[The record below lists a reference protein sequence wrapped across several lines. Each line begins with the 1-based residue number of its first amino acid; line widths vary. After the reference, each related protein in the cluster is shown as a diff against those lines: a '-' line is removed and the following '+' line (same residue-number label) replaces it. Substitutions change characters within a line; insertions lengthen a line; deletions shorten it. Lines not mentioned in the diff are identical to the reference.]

1 MDRPASYVPSA
12 QQQGPASVSS
22 IQNILA
28 FNRPSPQ
35 ASLLPPPLLQQ
46 TRHHEPPQSPGLPAE
61 PGSKGPPDDRPQIT
75 ISEPDV
81 ANDDGAHHA
90 AADPGSRRR
99 SINSSKRAA
108 QNRAAQ
114 RAFRLRRERYV
125 AGLEEKARTFDRLEA
140 AFMDIQR
147 ENYQLRASLHKLQ
160 SENAAM
166 RAHLATGTP
175 LSPPP
180 SCVAS
185 APFSPVAVM
194 PHSAQT
200 PLRQNALTDSAPHS
214 HFTGAH
220 HQLHQQKRPFQHIQQ
235 HPAQPEFAANVHGY
249 PHAIPH
255 AAPFQPPMPN
265 AYPSH
270 SQGDPHHHSVK
281 RFQRDSSLPH
291 SLDPY
296 SPMPN
301 AAPAPATASMIETA
315 PSPRA
320 PRDCGPAISTA
331 SPATEPLPP
340 KQSTNLETA
349 SSSSTGAPM
358 LPSVREITMSIGA
371 MLPSGFRVDRSQ
383 PESLQDANLSSNR
396 MDECAEAKRR
406 PW

>member
-1 MDRPASYVPSA
+1 
-12 QQQGPASVSS
+12 
-22 IQNILA
+22 
-28 FNRPSPQ
+28 

-46 TRHHEPPQSPGLPAE
+46 TRHHELVQSPRLPGE
-61 PGSKGPPDDRPQIT
+61 PCSKGTPDDRPQIT

-81 ANDDGAHHA
+81 ANDDGTHHS
-90 AADPGSRRR
+90 ADPNSRRR

-125 AGLEEKARTFDRLEA
+125 AGLEEKARNFDRLEA

-180 SCVAS
+180 SSIAS
-185 APFSPVAVM
+185 APFSPVTVM
-194 PHSAQT
+194 PPYPPTQNPSAR
-200 PLRQNALTDSAPHS
+200 PLALTDSGTHS
-214 HFTGAH
+214 HYAGPS
-220 HQLHQQKRPFQHIQQ
+220 HQLHQQKRPFQYVQQ
-235 HPAQPEFAANVHGY
+235 HPAQPEFASNVHGY
-249 PHAIPH
+249 STHAISH
-255 AAPFQPPMPN
+255 ATPFQPPMSS

-270 SQGDPHHHSVK
+270 SPGDPHHHSIK
-281 RFQRDSSLPH
+281 RFQRDSSLPRT
-291 SLDPY
+291 LDPY

-301 AAPAPATASMIETA
+301 VVLAGQLHASASTATSMIEKA

-320 PRDCGPAISTA
+320 SRDSGPGIDTA
-331 SPATEPLPP
+331 SPATEPLPH

-349 SSSSTGAPM
+349 SSSSAVAPM

-371 MLPSGFRVDRSQ
+371 MLPSGFRVDHSQ
-383 PESLQDANLSSNR
+383 PESLQDASTLHGRIN
-396 MDECAEAKRR
+396 ECTETKRR

>member
-35 ASLLPPPLLQQ
+35 TPLLPPPLHQQ
-46 TRHHEPPQSPGLPAE
+46 TRHHELPQSPGLPAD
-61 PGSKGPPDDRPQIT
+61 PSSKGTPDDRPQLT

-81 ANDDGAHHA
+81 IDDGTHHA
-90 AADPGSRRR
+90 ADAGSRRR

-125 AGLEEKARTFDRLEA
+125 AGLEEKARNFERLEA

-180 SCVAS
+180 SSVAS
-185 APFSPVAVM
+185 APFSPVAAM
-194 PHSAQT
+194 PHSAHT
-200 PLRQNALTDSAPHS
+200 PLRPHALTDSGPHA
-214 HFTGAH
+214 HFAGTH
-220 HQLHQQKRPFQHIQQ
+220 PYQPHQQKRPLYIQQ
-235 HPAQPEFAANVHGY
+235 HPAQPEFAAAPHGY
-249 PHAIPH
+249 PAHAIPH
-255 AAPFQPPMPN
+255 AAPAQPMLS
-265 AYPSH
+265 AYPSQA
-270 SQGDPHHHSVK
+270 QGDHYHTTK
-281 RFQRDSSLPH
+281 RFQRDSSLPR
-291 SLDPY
+291 SLGPY

-301 AAPAPATASMIETA
+301 AAPASAAASVLEKA

-320 PRDCGPAISTA
+320 SRDRGPGIGTA

-340 KQSTNLETA
+340 TQSLNLETA
-349 SSSSTGAPM
+349 SCSSTGAPT

-371 MLPSGFRVDRSQ
+371 MLPSGFRVERSQ
-383 PESLQDANLSSNR
+383 PDSLQDASPSNNR